1 MIKYLRNMWLLTML
15 IGSLGHPVTGR
26 VWSDVITS
34 SVLGQHFARAAGLY
48 LWDSVNIIIT
58 SHVLTAQLSLHRRPS
73 FYFLVDLE
81 ADWKSWRVSQM
92 RSGPAPDT
100 GSVLALLIIQ
110 SWSSGAHCPG
120 LSLLE
125 ILCQELSQMFDSGGR
140 GLLCIFKM
148 HLFHLKNLRNLSKGI
163 S

>member
-34 SVLGQHFARAAGLY
+34 SVLGQHFAARAAGLY

-73 FYFLVDLE
+73 FYFSVDLE
-81 ADWKSWRVSQM
+81 ADWKSWRVSQIG
-92 RSGPAPDT
+92 SGPAPDT

-110 SWSSGAHCPG
+110 SWSTLPRPLATGDIMSRVISNVWFRRQKFALYFQDAPFPFEKFEE
-120 LSLLE
+120 SF
-125 ILCQELSQMFDSGGR
+125 Q
-140 GLLCIFKM
+140 
-148 HLFHLKNLRNLSKGI
+148 RN
-163 S
+163 